1 MHPVNA
7 AEFPQMGFLVGL
19 SLLVSL
25 ATLTWCAVLI
35 PRLKFMSDRFL
46 VAIVGLLCFLH
57 IFRLVQETGIWP
69 FPIPPSLRPVGGLLI
84 ALACLAAVFLL
95 GAYRSQHRRVEYRLR
110 LAEANETAP
119 PTSGRSQ
126 TMLRGGLS

>member
-35 PRLKFMSDRFL
+35 PRLKFMPDRFL

-69 FPIPPSLRPVGGLLI
+69 FPIP
-84 ALACLAAVFLL
+84 
-95 GAYRSQHRRVEYRLR
+95 QYRLR
-110 LAEANETAP
+110 LAEANETP
-119 PTSGRSQ
+119 PTAVFAAYASRRVELTSAEPVGPPPRHTRPETLPCNTRS
-126 TMLRGGLS
+126 LRRRVTAR